1 MSLSRIRKSI
11 SNKNNNFSLKKK
23 QLGGSNELYIMY
35 IRKNDRYY
43 PIKITKNKSLIYA
56 YLHYLNKW
64 FDRNPTR
71 YREDLAPNIRLSK
84 ITQNADYTVSSPNF
98 EKIDFKDYA
107 EETDDLLVD
116 PDLEPKIFY
125 QVRQDCDGIIKE
137 IYRFNLEHPQN
148 QEHGQYI
155 DGLQNSHNWN
165 IVTWDL

>member
-1 MSLSRIRKSI
+1 MITSRFRKTKSI
-11 SNKNNNFSLKKK
+11 KKRSNLKKK
-23 QLGGSNELYIMY
+23 QLGGSNELYIIY

-56 YLHYLNKW
+56 YLHFLNKW

-71 YREDLAPNIRLSK
+71 YRELIAPNIRLSK
-84 ITQNADYTVSSPNF
+84 ITQNADYTVSSPNL

-116 PDLEPKIFY
+116 PMLEKIFY
-125 QVRQDCDGIIKE
+125 QVSQDCDGIIKE
-137 IYRFNLEHPQN
+137 IYRFNLEQLYYN
-148 QEHGQYI
+148 QEHGQYM
-155 DGLQNSHNWN
+155 DGMQNTHNWN